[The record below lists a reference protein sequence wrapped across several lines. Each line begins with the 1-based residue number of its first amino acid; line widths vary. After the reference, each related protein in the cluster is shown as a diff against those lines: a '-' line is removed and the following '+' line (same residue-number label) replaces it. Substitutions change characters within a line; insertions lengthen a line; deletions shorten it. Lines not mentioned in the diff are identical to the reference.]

1 MNDRVFIKKQK
12 ILAEE
17 VTKSMK
23 SQTLA
28 TYNKLNKQK
37 NQKKEVT

>member
-1 MNDRVFIKKQK
+1 M
-12 ILAEE
+12 LAEE

-23 SQTLA
+23 PQTLA

-37 NQKKEVT
+37 NQKKEVA

>member
-1 MNDRVFIKKQK
+1 M
-12 ILAEE
+12 LAEE

-28 TYNKLNKQK
+28 PYNKLNKQK
-37 NQKKEVT
+37 NQKKEVG